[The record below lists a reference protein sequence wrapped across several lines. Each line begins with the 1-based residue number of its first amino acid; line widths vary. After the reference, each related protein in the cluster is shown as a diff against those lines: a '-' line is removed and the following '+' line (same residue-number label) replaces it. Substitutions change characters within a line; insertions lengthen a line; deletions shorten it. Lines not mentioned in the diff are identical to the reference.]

1 MLAIKIFLSISPFY
15 LVKACG
21 EKDKQGKTEAV
32 LLQAPPEEA
41 CGNISCMFGSKVVS
55 SNGQFEQH
63 CYITRVNGPQ
73 LDLFLSV

>member
-41 CGNISCMFGSKVVS
+41 EKS
-55 SNGQFEQH
+55 
-63 CYITRVNGPQ
+63 VNT
-73 LDLFLSV
+73 